1 MPFILERN
9 NLDYE
14 QIDIAPLTLS
24 FVEQI
29 PGELTSDFVE
39 KHNLAKEEITQE
51 IIELRIE
58 ILNNP
63 PAMWDNSL
71 RFCLI
76 QNDEN
81 EIVAYGIGHNY
92 YKKRNTYYVN
102 IIYVHPAYRSRGLSK
117 AILNEFIK
125 HFLKLENFNELYA
138 VTQLNNNRAIELLR
152 SKSFNYLG

>member
-9 NLDYE
+9 NADYE
-14 QIDIAPLTLS
+14 QIEIAPLTLS
-24 FVEQI
+24 FVERI
-29 PGELTSDFVE
+29 PGELISDFVE

-51 IIELRIE
+51 IIELRVE
-58 ILNNP
+58 ILQNP
-63 PAMWDNSL
+63 PAMWDTSL

-92 YKKRNTYYVN
+92 YEKRNTYYVN
-102 IIYVHPAYRSRGLSK
+102 TIYVQPEYRARGLSK
-117 AILNEFIK
+117 AILNEFIN
-125 HFLKLENFNELYA
+125 HFLTLENFNEIYA
-138 VTQLNNNRAIELLR
+138 VTQPNNNRAIELLR